1 MNPLGIIDEI
11 QGIAAKVAPYVAFVQ
26 VAESATGIGG
36 PPAVIAIGLIKA
48 GIDAL
53 AKGASGA
60 LTADEVTAELE
71 AIKARVKAGE
81 AADDAE
87 ADAIVAGRRPHP

>member
-1 MNPLGIIDEI
+1 MTITEEI
-11 QGIAAKVAPYVAFVQ
+11 EAIAAKVAPYVAFVE

-48 GIDAL
+48 GIEAL

-60 LTADEVTAELE
+60 ATADQVTAELRQLL
-71 AIKARVKAGE
+71 AKVSAGE

-87 ADAIVAGRRPHP
+87 ADAIVAARRGAP